1 MVAVQKTNNMK
12 KRSGFKMKGNPMKR
26 NFGIGESPMR
36 IGGLV
41 KKALSKLGSEATKVK
56 KEIDMADIPRTK
68 SKSVHPSAKEKL
80 PPVDLYRG
88 NKKIDP
94 KDFDPNVRYY
104 AKPKKVKKP
113 KKGPTPEGRH
123 EKITGRTKYSYQD
136 YNKDVKGRIRQ

>member
-1 MVAVQKTNNMK
+1 MK

-36 IGGLV
+36 IGGLI
-41 KKALSKLGSEATKVK
+41 KAFAKRFATKAK
-56 KEIDMADIPRTK
+56 KGIDMADIPRTGYK
-68 SKSVHPSAKEKL
+68 SHPGAKEKL

>member
-12 KRSGFKMKGNPMKR
+12 KRSGFKMKGIPMKR

-36 IGGLV
+36 IGGLI
-41 KKALSKLGSEATKVK
+41 KAFAKRFATKATKAK
-56 KEIDMADIPRTK
+56 KGIDMADIPRTGYK
-68 SKSVHPSAKEKL
+68 SYPGAKEKL

-94 KDFDPNVRYY
+94 KDFDPNLRYKFKT
-104 AKPKKVKKP
+104 AKDQIAKAPKAKSKV
-113 KKGPTPEGRH
+113 
-123 EKITGRTKYSYQD
+123 TGRTKYSYHD